1 MLWQPLRNGSGGGGG
16 GGDKSSIHLVLTRLW
31 LRGRNRRLC
40 LQLTSRRLSH
50 GQARAQGALVV
61 LATPAL
67 LRNYFNRSSVILRA
81 HWNHRWP
88 TDGPNTQGS
97 LERAVPRAWSHR
109 RRSLNP
115 VPGRK
120 CASLFLFLLHPQ
132 PPALK
137 NPPFTPGL
145 PKQRGESAAL
155 RVYWGTL
162 TIRSRALHRLAKIRV
177 FQNDAQLRFYS

>member
-1 MLWQPLRNGSGGGGG
+1 MLWQPLRNGSGSGGG

-50 GQARAQGALVV
+50 GQAQAQGALVV

-81 HWNHRWP
+81 HWNHRGP
-88 TDGPNTQGS
+88 TDSPNTQGW
-97 LERAVPRAWSHR
+97 LQPAAPGARSHR
-109 RRSLNP
+109 RRSPNP

-120 CASLFLFLLHPQ
+120 CASLFLFLLHPSLPQ
-132 PPALK
+132 KKSPY
-137 NPPFTPGL
+137 TPGL

-155 RVYWGTL
+155 RVYWGTS
-162 TIRSRALHRLAKIRV
+162 TMRSRALHRLAKIRV
-177 FQNDAQLRFYS
+177 FQNDTQLRFYS